1 MITDHTNLDI
11 FLRGLILAT
20 IAIGLVIIFVRVVGL
35 RAFSKMTNF
44 DFVITIAIGSLI
56 ASATNSTEWSAFVQ
70 SMTAV
75 ASLFFLQVVIARL
88 RKTSPL
94 FKTVI
99 ENQPVILMRNGEIF
113 HEALSSSRVC
123 KDDLVAKLREAN
135 ILDYSEVKAVILETT
150 GDISVLHG
158 AKDCSE
164 KILEGSRNG

>member
-1 MITDHTNLDI
+1 
-11 FLRGLILAT
+11 
-20 IAIGLVIIFVRVVGL
+20 
-35 RAFSKMTNF
+35 
-44 DFVITIAIGSLI
+44 
-56 ASATNSTEWSAFVQ
+56 
-70 SMTAV
+70 
-75 ASLFFLQVVIARL
+75 
-88 RKTSPL
+88 
-94 FKTVI
+94 
-99 ENQPVILMRNGEIF
+99 MRNGEIF